1 MPARSRD
8 TILVIN
14 AGSYLRTDVVMLGIL
29 LLGLIGYLFDVGLVL
44 LQRRYAPWAGKD
56 A

>member
-1 MPARSRD
+1 MLEYI
-8 TILVIN
+8 TLL
-14 AGSYLRTDVVMLGIL
+14 AG